1 MHKIYNFVLKIYFDL
16 AGSNRIVVSNKIKIR
31 KEVPQMKKLISLLVA
46 LALLCGCTAALAD
59 TRLII
64 GSGPIGGAFYPIAGG
79 IAQIINDYV
88 DGVTVNVQVTAGGI
102 ENTRLVGQGELD
114 LGLSSS
120 QQCYDAYTNTGIFEG
135 ENLQLN
141 VLGTL
146 HSTVCQIVVLAD
158 SDIVDATDLKGKK
171 VAIGEA
177 GGGAEQQFKEMVN
190 ALGWTENDVNMV
202 YLPYDQAMDQLGD
215 GLIDAGC
222 VYSGTPAASITNLAS
237 RKDVRLVN
245 IPEDIQTLWT
255 ESVDPFLSVFEVIPA
270 GTYSGMDEDIY
281 TAVQRIQ
288 LSVSPAMSE
297 DMAYEITKA
306 LYEHLDLLSTF
317 HASAATITR
326 EAAANTVGAAQH
338 PGAEKYFKEAGLE

>member
-1 MHKIYNFVLKIYFDL
+1 
-16 AGSNRIVVSNKIKIR
+16 
-31 KEVPQMKKLISLLVA
+31 MKKIVAVLVA
-46 LALLCGCTAALAD
+46 LTLLCSCAAALAE

-79 IAQIINDYV
+79 IAQIINDNV

-120 QQCYDAYTNTGIFEG
+120 QQCYDAFSNTGIFEG
-135 ENLQLN
+135 EGLQIN

-146 HSTVCQIVVLAD
+146 HSTVMQIVTLAD
-158 SDIVDATDLKGKK
+158 SDIVDVTDLKGKK

-177 GGGAEQQFKEMVN
+177 GGGAEQQFKEMISV
-190 ALGWTENDVNMV
+190 LGWSENDVNMV

-222 VYSGTPAASITNLAS
+222 VYSGIPAASVTNLAS

-245 IPEDIQTLWT
+245 VPEDVQQLWAAA
-255 ESVDPFLSVFEVIPA
+255 VDPFLNVFEVIPA
-270 GTYSGMDEDIY
+270 GTYSGMDKDIF

-288 LSVSPAMSE
+288 LSCSPDMSE
-297 DMAYEITKA
+297 ELAYEITKA
-306 LYEHLDLLSTF
+306 IYENLDTLVTF
-317 HASAATITR
+317 HASAATINR
-326 EAAANTVGAAQH
+326 EAAPNTVGADQH
-338 PGAEKYFKEAGLE
+338 PGAAKYFEEAGLK